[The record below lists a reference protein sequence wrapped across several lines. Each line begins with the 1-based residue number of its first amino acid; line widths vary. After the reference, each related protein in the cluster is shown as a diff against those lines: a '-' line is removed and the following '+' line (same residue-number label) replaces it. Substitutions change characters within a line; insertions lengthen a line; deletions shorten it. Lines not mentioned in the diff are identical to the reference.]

1 MASMKTMKTRLNEI
15 METIQEIKVEFNK
28 EIESLKKTQTE
39 RKTLE
44 VKNSEYQT
52 KAQQ

>member
-28 EIESLKKTQTE
+28 EIESRK
-39 RKTLE
+39 RKTEIEKKL
-44 VKNSEYQT
+44 KLHKDTWN
-52 KAQQ
+52 